1 MQSNGVCNFKWFYH
15 PMHLQKS
22 VLHSVPI
29 ILHYRVVVVVV
40 VARPPDKFLA
50 AKGKCNKNYLD
61 LIIAAALS

>member
-1 MQSNGVCNFKWFYH
+1 
-15 PMHLQKS
+15 MHLQKS